1 MKNYKVIYI
10 DFPSMSFK
18 WENGLFAVISEL
30 DGLLTLCKI
39 DEFGKPN
46 LFDGGTM
53 MTCCTGSNNKGIKE
67 TELTINI

>member
-39 DEFGKPN
+39 NQLGKPQ
-46 LFDGGTM
+46 LYEDGTM
-53 MTCCTGSNNKGIKE
+53 MTCTTGSNNKGIKQ